1 MVKTFTLHFENGLPK
16 GTAQQKGE
24 GIAYKTDENGRRVP
38 YIKHFK
44 KDKISAMRTE
54 FVYRLNRYAPRVPR
68 DKPVRLFVWV
78 CFDIKTRTLWGKYKT
93 TRPDCDNYV
102 KELKDAMTEAGFWHD
117 DAQVVDLRVVKT
129 YAEKASISIQV
140 EDLGAI
146 NKVKGGTAND

>member
-24 GIAYKTDENGRRVP
+24 AIRYRRNTDGKVVP
-38 YIKHFK
+38 YIQHYK
-44 KDKISAMRTE
+44 KDKVSAMRDE
-54 FVYRLNRYAPRVPR
+54 FIYRLNRYAPRVPS

-129 YAEKASISIQV
+129 YSEKASISIQV

-146 NKVKGGTAND
+146 NKVKGGTADD